1 MRDYRLWWALFV
13 FFGVLSVLVVQHGY
27 RRWQR
32 VRRILPALS
41 GAERAVHE
49 RRTRLEA
56 WRLVCMAA
64 SLVAMTALVF
74 AALLGAPLAVVAV
87 LRALAVGSVL
97 GVVVL
102 GLRRAR

>member
-32 VRRILPALS
+32 VRRILPALN
-41 GAERAVHE
+41 GAERAAHA
-49 RRTRLEA
+49 RRVRLEA
-56 WRLVCMAA
+56 WRLICMAA
-64 SLVAMTALVF
+64 GLVTMTTLVF
-74 AALLGAPLAVVAV
+74 AALLGAPPAAVAV
-87 LRALAVGSVL
+87 LRALAVASVL

-102 GLRRAR
+102 GLRR